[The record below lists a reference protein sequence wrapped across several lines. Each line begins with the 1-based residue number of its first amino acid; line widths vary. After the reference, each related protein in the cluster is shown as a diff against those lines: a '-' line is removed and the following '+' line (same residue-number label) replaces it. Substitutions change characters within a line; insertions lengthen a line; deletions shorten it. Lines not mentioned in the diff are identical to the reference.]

1 MGKLIRMPKKVEP
14 YAFWAV
20 PTRSGGVSKYVL
32 TATPWNSDEA
42 SKARGFVTMADLLDE
57 LAELGADKSIL
68 GSVRRT
74 LEAGCACTIPR
85 MWLTPPQVEL
95 FR

>member
-1 MGKLIRMPKKVEP
+1 MGKLLRMPKKIDP

-20 PTRSGGVSKYVL
+20 PTRSGVSKYVL
-32 TATPWNSDEA
+32 TATPWNTEEA
-42 SKARGFVTMADLLDE
+42 SKARGFVTIDDLLEE
-57 LAELGADKSIL
+57 LQDLGADRSLL

-74 LEAGCACTIPR
+74 LEAGRACALPKI
-85 MWLTPPQVEL
+85 WLTPPQVEM